1 MDYIIHLVA
10 PKTRKL
16 TPAMLEWLFRNG
28 NDSRQPEV
36 FFPVRKINQKALA
49 RVLLK
54 LDPSLMP
61 EQGDGSDVILIY
73 PMQELG
79 IRLYIHKRG
88 LMVQFPYMGGTLA
101 RIVLGISYTYIRFLY
116 DQAGFWSYDPQLN
129 VISYADDYQS
139 IDETADLMEQ
149 LLPRMLNS

>member
-10 PKTRKL
+10 PKTHKL
-16 TPAMLEWLFRNG
+16 TPAMLDWLFKNG
-28 NDSRQPEV
+28 NDPRQPEV
-36 FFPVRKINQKALA
+36 FFPVRKINPKALA
-49 RVLLK
+49 RVLIT
-54 LDPSLMP
+54 LDPSLIP
-61 EQGDGSDVILIY
+61 EQGEGNDVILTY

-116 DQAGFWSYDPQLN
+116 DQAGFWSFDPQLN

-149 LLPRMLNS
+149 LLPRMLNG